1 MEPSGR
7 RIMITYDSR
16 LYLKNTNCKC
26 THLLK
31 VEEAI
36 TLLTLS
42 LIYPD
47 KLPNK
52 PTICSMDES
61 GKQGYKEVEI
71 DYNQSLTFDNVNS
84 ILFKVIFF
92 HIVNFLY

>member
-1 MEPSGR
+1 
-7 RIMITYDSR
+7 MITYDSR
-16 LYLKNTNCKC
+16 IYLKNTNCKC

-31 VEEAI
+31 VQEAI
-36 TLLTLS
+36 TLITLS

-61 GKQGYKEVEI
+61 GKQCYKEIEI
-71 DYNQSLTFDNVNS
+71 DYNESLTFSSLNS
-84 ILFKVIFF
+84 ILFKVSFSLF
-92 HIVNFLY
+92 Y